1 MVATGGQKWRPKIIR
16 RFIKSIASST
26 EVVLVE
32 TDQGKR
38 YLKVLGNKTGPH
50 ALACEWVGTNLAT
63 LLGLPTLDFAIIEI
77 GEDDEIP
84 LDSGNFALPGP
95 AFITRAEKGFPWG
108 GKASEL
114 KKISNPKDIGRLV
127 LFDTWLLNCDRYHPN
142 LAVRKPNRDNVFLSR
157 EGAPRSKFV
166 IKAIDHTHCFTCG
179 RDLTN
184 RVAQINQVRDEQTYG
199 LFPEFEEFLSRTD
212 MTRAVSDLQRINR
225 TEMQAVVD
233 AIPVGWQVNRQA
245 RDALVNFICDRATYL
260 IENFVSRRWPQ
271 GEMEFC

>member
-1 MVATGGQKWRPKIIR
+1 MVATGGQKWQPKIIR
-16 RFIKSIASST
+16 RFIKSFATST

-32 TDQGKR
+32 TDQGR
-38 YLKVLGNKTGPH
+38 GYLKALGNKTGPH

-84 LDSGNFALPGP
+84 LASGNFALPGP
-95 AFITRAEKGFPWG
+95 AFITRAEKGFSWG

-114 KKISNPKDIGRLV
+114 KKIANPKDIGRLV

-179 RDLTN
+179 GELTH
-184 RVAQINQVRDEQTYG
+184 RLAQINQVRDERTYG
-199 LFPEFEEFLSRTD
+199 LFPEFEEFLTRAD
-212 MTRAVSDLQRINR
+212 MRRAVSDLQKINR
-225 TEMQAVVD
+225 TDVQALVD
-233 AIPVGWQVNRQA
+233 TIPVGWQVNKQV
-245 RDALVNFICDRATYL
+245 RDALVNFICDRVTYL
-260 IENFVSRRWPQ
+260 IENFVSRRWSQ
-271 GEMEFC
+271 GELELC

>member
-1 MVATGGQKWRPKIIR
+1 MVATGGQKWQPKIIR
-16 RFIKSIASST
+16 RFIKSFATST

-32 TDQGKR
+32 TDQGR
-38 YLKVLGNKTGPH
+38 GYLKALGNKTGPH

-84 LDSGNFALPGP
+84 LASGNFALPGP
-95 AFITRAEKGFPWG
+95 AFITRAEKGFSWG

-114 KKISNPKDIGRLV
+114 KKIANPKDIGRLV

-179 RDLTN
+179 GELTH
-184 RVAQINQVRDEQTYG
+184 RLAQINQVRDERTYG
-199 LFPEFEEFLSRTD
+199 LFPEFEEFLTRAD
-212 MTRAVSDLQRINR
+212 MRRAVSDLQKINR
-225 TEMQAVVD
+225 TDVQALVD
-233 AIPVGWQVNRQA
+233 AIPVGWQVNKQV
-245 RDALVNFICDRATYL
+245 RDALVNFICDRVTYL
-260 IENFVSRRWPQ
+260 IENFVSRRWSQ
-271 GEMEFC
+271 GELELC